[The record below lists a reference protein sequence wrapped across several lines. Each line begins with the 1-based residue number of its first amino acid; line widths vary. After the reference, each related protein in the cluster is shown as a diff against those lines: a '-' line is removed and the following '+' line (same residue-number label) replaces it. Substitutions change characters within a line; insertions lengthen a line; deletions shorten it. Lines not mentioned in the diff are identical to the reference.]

1 MRISSLFPVTG
12 FTEHAVRNVKLS
24 KRKKVALRIVC
35 PSFLGDKYNARRGA
49 YLLTTRQAIE
59 NARLSEREKNMGLF
73 DFVKDVGR
81 QIFDTDA
88 EAADNIKNHLE
99 VKTYGLSNLDVKFD
113 DGVVTLC
120 GDCKNQAVRDQA
132 ILIAG
137 NIQGVEKVIADD
149 LKAPEPTPEEPEE
162 KAEIYEIVSGDTL
175 GGIAKRYY
183 GKASA
188 YMKIFEANRDI
199 IDDPNKIY
207 PGQKIRIPLDD

>member
-1 MRISSLFPVTG
+1 
-12 FTEHAVRNVKLS
+12 
-24 KRKKVALRIVC
+24 
-35 PSFLGDKYNARRGA
+35 
-49 YLLTTRQAIE
+49 
-59 NARLSEREKNMGLF
+59 MGLF

-149 LKAPEPTPEEPEE
+149 LKAPEPAPEEPKE

-175 GGIAKRYY
+175 GAIAKRYY